1 MSEEAR
7 ILVVDD
13 EQSMREFLEIF
24 FRREGFDVVT
34 TGDVDSALVA
44 VESDDF
50 DVVITDIKMPG
61 RSGLDLLRVV
71 LGRSPLSAPVV
82 GLALEAPETAPARAA
97 L

>member
-34 TGDVDSALVA
+34 TGDVDSA
-44 VESDDF
+44 SPF
-50 DVVITDIKMPG
+50 MMSSGTQTWTTPG
-61 RSGLDLLRVV
+61 RPRYERRNARFKSSGI
-71 LGRSPLSAPVV
+71 RSKDSAAPLHLVI
-82 GLALEAPETAPARAA
+82 GLVTAS
-97 L
+97 